1 MSEDERE
8 LLGIFTKAVQ
18 ALTIQ
23 VESFKY
29 KGQQLGQTLF
39 ILDYISRNE
48 GCIMSDIVKELR
60 LTPSTA
66 TRQTDQLV
74 DLKLVHRK
82 QSVSDRRKVELSLT
96 TQGKK
101 ISRQFLNHRME
112 NIRPILDSLTGQELV
127 ILMKFLGSVV
137 ERLL

>member
-1 MSEDERE
+1 MAE

-29 KGQQLGQTLF
+29 KGHQLGQTLF
-39 ILDYISRNE
+39 ILDYISRND
-48 GCIMSDIVKELR
+48 GCIMSDIAKELK

-74 DLKLVHRK
+74 DLKLVNRK
-82 QSVSDRRKVELSLT
+82 QSISDRRKVELSLT
-96 TQGKK
+96 VQGKK
-101 ISRQFLNHRME
+101 ISRQFLDHRMG
-112 NIRPILDSLTGQELV
+112 NIKPILDSLSKQELAV
-127 ILMKFLGSVV
+127 LMKFLGSVV